1 MATKVG
7 TDQRRLR
14 RSSTIAGVGDGV
26 VAVALPLLA
35 AGITH
40 DPLAIAAVVAAQ
52 HLPWALVQVGW
63 RHVRIDRRTVLG
75 MIDTGRAVVLGLI
88 GLLTLIGQET
98 ILGIQLAA
106 FVVGLGEALTDGTET
121 ETGDVSGLSTR
132 GMVGMAVVGLP
143 LGGLLYEIYPATPFL
158 FEVLAF
164 AVAALFALLVRGPV
178 PPVTAPVETDEAPAP
193 RALPGTGLV
202 TASAAM
208 AALAASAVLGVL
220 VLFALEDL
228 GLGAP
233 AFGFLLAGLAL
244 ATAAG
249 AFVAPEVGTAL
260 RVRPGLVLALLLA
273 AGGHATASQVAD
285 PDTPLAAALAL
296 GVAAGSGMVAAV
308 LCRALLQL
316 HAGRPVTGPALQQ
329 FHLVVWSAIPVGAL
343 LGGWVASER
352 KVADALLLAAFAW
365 AVAALLA
372 ALASPVKKNA
382 EIV

>member
-63 RHVRIDRRTVLG
+63 RHVRVDRRTVIG

-121 ETGDVSGLSTR
+121 ETADVSGLSTR
-132 GMVGMAVVGLP
+132 GMVGLAVVGLP

-178 PPVTAPVETDEAPAP
+178 VPVAAAVDVDDEPVP

-202 TASAAM
+202 TLSAAVAAM
-208 AALAASAVLGVL
+208 AASAVVGVL

-249 AFVAPEVGTAL
+249 GFVAPEVGSAL
-260 RVRPGLVLALLLA
+260 GVKPGLVLALLLA
-273 AGGHATASQVAD
+273 AAGHATASQVAD
-285 PDTPLAAALAL
+285 PERPLAAALAL
-296 GVAAGSGMVAAV
+296 GVAAGAGMVGAV

-329 FHLVVWSAIPVGAL
+329 FHLAVWSAIPVGAL
-343 LGGWVASER
+343 LGGWLASER
-352 KVADALLLAAFAW
+352 GVIDVLLLAAFGW
-365 AVAALLA
+365 IVAALLA
-372 ALASPVKKNA
+372 AVSSPVKKSS
-382 EIV
+382 EMV